1 VDRVD
6 SLMMGHISLDETN
19 GGFRLGGTVTYA
31 GIAAHSLSYRV
42 GIVTAAQADLPLS
55 PLRREGIH
63 VKVKQSPATT
73 RFRNVYSPTG
83 QRGQVIFSRADA
95 LRGDDVPPVWRDAP
109 VVLVAPVAQ
118 EMESSILETFSSS
131 ALLGLTSQG
140 WLRKW
145 DADGTISPTDWPA
158 AKTCLPRVSALFL
171 SLEDVGGDWDLAR
184 HYARLAPL
192 AVVTL
197 AADGAVV
204 FQREERQHFEPRPA
218 NAIDPTGAGD
228 VFAAA
233 FLVRLYETDDPAEAC
248 RFANVMASL
257 STEGEGWSHI
267 PRRSAVEDWL
277 STQTGGDA

>member
-1 VDRVD
+1 MV
-6 SLMMGHISLDETN
+6 GHTSLDETN

-31 GIAAHSLSYRV
+31 GIAAHSLGYRI

-63 VKVKQSPATT
+63 VKIKRSPATT

-83 QRGQVIFSRADA
+83 ERSQIIFSRADP
-95 LRGDDVPPVWRDAP
+95 LGGDDVPPVWRDAP

-131 ALLGLTSQG
+131 ALLGLTPQG

-145 DADGTISPTDWPA
+145 DADGTISPTSWPD
-158 AKTCLPRVSALFL
+158 AKTCLSRVSALIL

-184 HYARLAPL
+184 HYAQLAPL

-204 FQREERQHFEPRPA
+204 FRREKRQHFAPRPA
-218 NAIDPTGAGD
+218 NVIEPTGAGD

-233 FLVRLYETDDPAEAC
+233 FLVRLYETDDPAAAC
-248 RFANVMASL
+248 CFANVMASL

-267 PRRSAVEDWL
+267 PRRSDVEDWL
-277 STQTGGDA
+277 STQPEGDA